1 MSQYSKFSFKVLC
14 VQGGMLGVDGYVSI
28 DVAMAAISMGDQAIV
43 GRGASSN
50 VDRNKDAFRL
60 IGDIACA
67 FVEAM
72 FGLI

>member
-1 MSQYSKFSFKVLC
+1 
-14 VQGGMLGVDGYVSI
+14 MLGVDSNVSI
-28 DVAMAAISMGDQAIV
+28 GVAVAALSMGDQAIV

-50 VDRNKDAFRL
+50 VDWNKDAFRL
-60 IGDIACA
+60 IGDLACA